1 MRQAIHFSFSPIC
14 LSDHFCWSLA
24 ERKWRNGAKQM
35 IKSKG
40 DSCVVSLSSRFI
52 LVLLLWLQCGR
63 KKKGR
68 QSVNPFIDHLVILSS
83 YLVVKVKC
91 VIGLVA
97 SQQARLKGSIKTVTS
112 RVKSPHVPCAY
123 KGWNMLFT
131 AIKAYTGEDNKK
143 GREGKKAFSNLF
155 IK

>member
-1 MRQAIHFSFSPIC
+1 MVIILFPFTLHLLKPGMRQAIHFSFPPIC
-14 LSDHFCWSLA
+14 LSDHSCQSLA
-24 ERKWRNGAKQM
+24 EGKWGNGAKQM

-52 LVLLLWLQCGR
+52 LVLLLWLRCSG
-63 KKKGR
+63 KNGR

-97 SQQARLKGSIKTVTS
+97 SQQARLKGSIKKVAS
-112 RVKSPHVPCAY
+112 RVRVSTAHVLIRAE
-123 KGWNMLFT
+123 
-131 AIKAYTGEDNKK
+131 I
-143 GREGKKAFSNLF
+143 RFSVQ
-155 IK
+155 